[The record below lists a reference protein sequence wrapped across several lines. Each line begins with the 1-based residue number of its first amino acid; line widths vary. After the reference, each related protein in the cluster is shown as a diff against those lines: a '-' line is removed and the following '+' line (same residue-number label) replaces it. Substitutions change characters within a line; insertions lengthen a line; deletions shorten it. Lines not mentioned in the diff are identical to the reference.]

1 MGCNC
6 GGVRNT
12 MRGGRP
18 ISGPRQ
24 KGTLTGA
31 TPTQLRALALQ
42 SNTGG
47 VSALSVS
54 GMNKKRRDV
63 EKKRRAAVQK
73 ALGRS

>member
-12 MRGGRP
+12 MRGRP

-24 KGTLTGA
+24 RGVLTGA
-31 TPTQLRALALQ
+31 TPMQLRALAVQ
-42 SNTGG
+42 NNSNN
-47 VSALSVS
+47 VSALSAS
-54 GMNKKRRDV
+54 GMNKKRRDI

-73 ALGRS
+73 ALGRP

>member
-24 KGTLTGA
+24 RGTLTGA

-42 SNTGG
+42 SNTG

-73 ALGRS
+73 ALGRP

>member
-12 MRGGRP
+12 MRGRP
-18 ISGPRQ
+18 ITGPRQ

-31 TPTQLRALALQ
+31 TPTQLRALAMKN
-42 SNTGG
+42 NTAA
-47 VSALSVS
+47 VSALSAS

-63 EKKRRAAVQK
+63 EKKRRAAISK
-73 ALGRS
+73 ALGRP